1 MNKKTVRTYCLTLP
15 LVREDYP
22 FGPDIQVFK
31 IKEKLF
37 ALMTTRQGIERV
49 NLKCDPEEAIILRE
63 IFDDVIP
70 GYHMNKMHWNTIIL
84 SGSFHSKA
92 TPLTL
97 KFMKGSG
104 ESQASLI
111 SDKGVV
117 PFIQFF
123 SCVSDVTGNSLRLI
137 RLKSLG

>member
-22 FGPDIQVFK
+22 FGPDVQVFK

-63 IFDDVIP
+63 IFEDVIP

-84 SGSFHSKA
+84 SGSIPDGEIKRMIDRSYCLVVKK
-92 TPLTL
+92 L
-97 KFMKGSG
+97 KKIDRGSLEIKYG
-104 ESQASLI
+104 HKKVFRSNTSPW
-111 SDKGVV
+111 V
-117 PFIQFF
+117 
-123 SCVSDVTGNSLRLI
+123 
-137 RLKSLG
+137 

>member
-22 FGPDIQVFK
+22 FGPDVQVFK

-84 SGSFHSKA
+84 SGSVPDGEIKRMIDRSYCLVVKK
-92 TPLTL
+92 L
-97 KFMKGSG
+97 KKIDR
-104 ESQASLI
+104 ESLEIKYGHKKVFKSYASPW
-111 SDKGVV
+111 V
-117 PFIQFF
+117 
-123 SCVSDVTGNSLRLI
+123 
-137 RLKSLG
+137 

>member
-1 MNKKTVRTYCLTLP
+1 MNKKKVRTYCLTLP

-22 FGPDIQVFK
+22 FGPDVQVFK

-37 ALMTTRQGIERV
+37 AIMTTRQGIERV

-84 SGSFHSKA
+84 SGSIPDGEIKRMIDRSYCLVVKK
-92 TPLTL
+92 L
-97 KFMKGSG
+97 KKNGS
-104 ESQASLI
+104 
-111 SDKGVV
+111 
-117 PFIQFF
+117 
-123 SCVSDVTGNSLRLI
+123 
-137 RLKSLG
+137 